1 MTGPTNYETVL
12 VTDYMGYLWAI
23 YGTEYD
29 GIDWLD
35 PSPKPSQA
43 TMNAQWAA
51 IPEPVTPE

>member
-29 GIDWLD
+29 GIEWLD
-35 PSPKPSQA
+35 PSSKPTQA
-43 TMNAQWAA
+43 TMDAQWAA
-51 IPEPVTPE
+51 IPEPTNN

>member
-35 PSPKPSQA
+35 PSPKPTQKK
-43 TMNAQWAA
+43 MQFK
-51 IPEPVTPE
+51 